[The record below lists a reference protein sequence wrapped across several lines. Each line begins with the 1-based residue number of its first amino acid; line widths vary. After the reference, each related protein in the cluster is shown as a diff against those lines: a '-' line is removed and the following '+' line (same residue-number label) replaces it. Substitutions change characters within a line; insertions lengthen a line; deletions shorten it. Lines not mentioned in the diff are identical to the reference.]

1 MASPRSRSSEHH
13 GVHPAQGS
21 TITLAANTEDKL
33 LVWRNNTGSKVKI
46 GKAAFTPDETLTGAD
61 TNSVSLQFQS
71 RLAAGGASKNITAV
85 KAYTSGVDIAQ
96 FVEDALVL
104 STTAADLEV
113 DDGELVILDVTMPGT
128 GLALPAGLAT
138 LEFEFIA

>member
-1 MASPRSRSSEHH
+1 MAERPRRTQLPGTE
-13 GVHPAQGS
+13 GVQAAIIAQ
-21 TITLAANTEDKL
+21 TINVEDKL
-33 LVWRNNTGSKVKI
+33 LVWRNNTGAKVKI
-46 GKAAFTPDETLTGAD
+46 TKAAFTPDETLTGAA

-85 KAYTSGVDIAQ
+85 KDYVSGVNIAQ
-96 FVEDALVL
+96 FVEDSLVL

-113 DDGELVILDVTMPGT
+113 SDGELVILDVLMPGT

-138 LEFEFIA
+138 LEYQYIA